1 MLDNHDGGCLC
12 GKARYTVYG
21 QPVRAGVCHCR
32 YCQLRAGS
40 AFGTLVYFS
49 LENCNYA
56 QGIYPS
62 IISELRWV
70 GHGKMNFAA
79 PVVPRYLCI

>member
-1 MLDNHDGGCLC
+1 MMGAAFAEKFDIL
-12 GKARYTVYG
+12 YG

-49 LENCNYA
+49 LEKLQLRSGNY
-56 QGIYPS
+56 
-62 IISELRWV
+62 
-70 GHGKMNFAA
+70 
-79 PVVPRYLCI
+79 PVSFQN